1 MSLLHTKCEKEISVL
16 KQELEESKKMCE
28 DVSVKF
34 KKKEDEL
41 KNQKKRLN
49 QKVKDTSD
57 KLNEKNDKISEL
69 ENNIV
74 ENTNS
79 DLIESYKKVIENI
92 ASIITPTDYKIIE
105 TISTLDDGQNNF
117 IIDEN
122 LPEIQVKLEIDR
134 PEDKLTMKAINTFI
148 NSISTELSPLIQSI
162 DLEEIK
168 TNRIRTNLD
177 CKVKYR
183 STFEDIT
190 SMIVGFC
197 ERHFLVYYK
206 NIYFE
211 KVYTSAR
218 KPIII
223 NSNKKDRLL
232 KLNLVPIIWNE
243 YPLDNSQ

>member
-16 KQELEESKKMCE
+16 KQELEESKKICE

-49 QKVKDTSD
+49 QKVKDISD

-79 DLIESYKKVIENI
+79 DLTESYKKVIENI

-105 TISTLDDGQNNF
+105 TISTLDNGQNNF

-122 LPEIQVKLEIDR
+122 LPEIQVRLEIW
-134 PEDKLTMKAINTFI
+134 ESSQQLTMNAINVFI
-148 NSISTELSPLIQSI
+148 QHISDKLSPLIQSI
-162 DLEEIK
+162 DLEQIVTDRGK
-168 TNRIRTNLD
+168 TNLD
-177 CKVKYR
+177 FNVKYR

-190 SMIVGFC
+190 AHIVAFC
-197 ERHFLVYYK
+197 HSHFHIKIKSYRGTDYS
-206 NIYFE
+206 N
-211 KVYTSAR
+211 AR

-223 NSNKKDRLL
+223 KSSKKDRLL
-232 KLNLVPIIWNE
+232 EVNLVSVI
-243 YPLDNSQ
+243 